1 MVHPVSQLF
10 PNGRWLLC
18 RPDDYD
24 VRYKI
29 NPWMDPSIV
38 PEKQVAV
45 KQWENLHHHLLR
57 LGAWIDYVTH
67 EDGLPDMVFTAN
79 AGLVRG
85 RDVVISRFRHQER
98 QGEEPFFKAW
108 FAAAGFTVHELSGVA
123 FEGEGDAL
131 FVGDTLVGGCGFRS
145 DEAAYPLVASLLGI
159 SAYVTV
165 QLVDPRF
172 YHLDTCFCPL
182 NKDLVMLYPG
192 AFAPESLRKLEQLGD
207 VIAVTERDAAQFV
220 CNAVVLGKDVVL
232 PAGCKATYT
241 QLEARGFTPHPV
253 ALSEFIKA
261 GGAAKCLSLRIS

>member
-98 QGEEPFFKAW
+98 QARGRPVEPTCGVPGGRCRR
-108 FAAAGFTVHELSGVA
+108 AARQV
-123 FEGEGDAL
+123 
-131 FVGDTLVGGCGFRS
+131 
-145 DEAAYPLVASLLGI
+145 
-159 SAYVTV
+159 
-165 QLVDPRF
+165 
-172 YHLDTCFCPL
+172 
-182 NKDLVMLYPG
+182 
-192 AFAPESLRKLEQLGD
+192 
-207 VIAVTERDAAQFV
+207 
-220 CNAVVLGKDVVL
+220 
-232 PAGCKATYT
+232 PAGRP
-241 QLEARGFTPHPV
+241 AR
-253 ALSEFIKA
+253 ALW
-261 GGAAKCLSLRIS
+261 